1 MTVYVLEL
9 GALCEKDV
17 DALFDTLPPF
27 RKKEAVRYRHRE
39 GFTQSVVGFC
49 LVRYALKQL
58 DQKVNADAWSIAE
71 NGKPYLATGAP
82 FFNLTHTAHCVAV
95 AVSKRCEVGIDIEQ
109 IKPRSTGFTKR
120 FYSAQEQ
127 SAIQA
132 SPDPTSE
139 AIRLWSAKEAEAK
152 RSGKGIARD
161 TREIPLETVQSVPV
175 TVGGVPHWLSVSP
188 AKETPQIVW
197 VDNKEL
203 FSKKS

>member
-27 RKKEAVRYRHRE
+27 RKEDAMRYRHRE

-58 DQKVNADAWSIAE
+58 DQKVDTDAWSIAE
-71 NGKPYLATGAP
+71 NGKPYLREGAP
-82 FFNLTHTAHCVAV
+82 FFNLSHTAHCVAV
-95 AVSKRCEVGIDIEQ
+95 AVSKQGEIGIDVEQ
-109 IKPRSTGFTKR
+109 IKARSIGFTER
-120 FYSAQEQ
+120 FYSKQEQ
-127 SAIQA
+127 STIQA

-152 RSGKGIARD
+152 RSGKGVARD

-188 AKETPQIVW
+188 AGEMPSLVW
-197 VDNKEL
+197 VDKKEL
-203 FSKKS
+203 FC

>member
-27 RKKEAVRYRHRE
+27 RKEDAMRYRHRE
-39 GFTQSVVGFC
+39 GFTQSVAGFC

-58 DQKVNADAWSIAE
+58 DQKADTDAWSIAE

-82 FFNLTHTAHCVAV
+82 FFNLSHTAHCVAV
-95 AVSKRCEVGIDIEQ
+95 AVSKQGEIGIDVEQ
-109 IKPRSTGFTKR
+109 IKAHSIGFTER
-120 FYSAQEQ
+120 FYSKQEQ
-127 SAIQA
+127 STIQA
-132 SPDPTSE
+132 STDPASE

-152 RSGKGIARD
+152 RSGKGVARD

-188 AKETPQIVW
+188 TKEAPQIVW
-197 VDNKEL
+197 VDKKEL